1 MHLNSKKSWLKAAI
15 VALAAALAPHAGA
28 LSLSHY
34 ATQSRLAKG
43 KWVKIAIPENGVYQ
57 LTADDL
63 AKMGFSNPASV
74 RVYGSGGHMMS
85 EQLDGSQPDD
95 LQPVPVM
102 RHDGKICFYA
112 AGPVSFK
119 IVDPRSHNPRFTRRV
134 NTYSRVGCYFLS
146 DAGGSETAITAA
158 EPAAKPGVAVRDT
171 SIDYFYHEN
180 DLTSVGFSG
189 KDLLGED
196 LQKPV
201 EIPYSMP
208 GVVKG
213 SRLVVN
219 TAAAANID
227 KSAGS
232 IRTWVNG
239 DSVPFSVSG
248 SRIYS
253 PGTNVYIYYN
263 QASPVAAIPAP
274 AADQGNVKVQIATSG
289 VFKSAKL
296 DYLML
301 TFCRRNSLDY
311 GRNGQLRM
319 GFCEL
324 ADSNRIDI
332 ATAPTG
338 LVVWNVDNPA
348 APVSYAV
355 ECDTLADGSSVASFT
370 PGYEARMAQ
379 FVAFDPSQQLMTVDS
394 WESVDNQNMHAME
407 VPDMLIITTKPVMEQ
422 ARRIAKMHEDM
433 DGMKV
438 AVVDHRLIFNE
449 FSSGTPDAMAYRM
462 LCKMFY
468 DRNRNKFKYLLLFGD
483 GSYDNRSITSDRGEL
498 LLAYESDCSN
508 DENYSYTCDD
518 FFGMLDDNSG
528 YNLSADML
536 RIAVGRIPTSDPLEA
551 KADVD
556 KLINYVTN
564 PDYGYWRNNVLISA
578 DQPDN
583 LMHVA
588 QAEGVADIFSKT
600 MDTGMNLDK
609 VYVSQFPQVHIDQD
623 RLGRCEMGT
632 RRFKEVL
639 AKGAYFATYIG
650 HAGTTS
656 LSKYAELWT
665 NANVESTSYT
675 HFPIMTF
682 AACDVSRFDSDKQG
696 IGELMFHKI
705 DGGVIALLGSTRSVY
720 AESNDALN
728 TAFIKAMFNYKFS
741 GSMPRLGDVYLK
753 SKQSFGTTSNT
764 NKLMFMLIG
773 DPAMRVNYPQNRF
786 KVTKINGYEVNDST
800 VSETRAL
807 QDFELVA
814 NVLKAGS
821 QEVDNSFNGE
831 ATVAL
836 YDAQR
841 INTTVTTTVNKQSVT
856 RNIYYPRNLLS
867 TKKCRV
873 ENGVIKTRLMLP
885 RTVQAQYEFGML
897 RVYAHR
903 DNSDEMVNGEYGK
916 LNIRPYFSDLVIVDT
931 IAPTVDAMCFTD
943 EEAQAEGALVPAGST
958 LHITASD
965 DRGINMQEMSIGSNM
980 RLLIDGGRQTMPDVG
995 SYATLDADGKS
1006 VQINYPIGSL
1016 DQGRHTATFTV
1027 YDLAGNSA
1035 SKSISFAIGAPGS
1048 LSLDAGSD
1056 PAVTEAQFAVR
1067 HSFSSQ
1073 PEVTVTVTDIVGN
1086 VVWSQKT
1093 AQFPLKWN
1101 LCDSE
1106 GHRVAPGQY
1115 KYHGTYT
1122 AGNYYGGT
1130 AIGRLVVINPLDV
1143 NK

>member
-15 VALAAALAPHAGA
+15 VAIAAALAPHAAA

-34 ATQSRLAKG
+34 ATQSRLAQG

-102 RHDGKICFYA
+102 RRDGKICFYA
-112 AGPVSFK
+112 AGPVNFK
-119 IVDPRSHNPRFTRRV
+119 IVDPRSLAPRFTRRL
-134 NTYSRVGCYFLS
+134 NSYSRVGYYFLT
-146 DAGGSETAITAA
+146 DEGGSETAVPSA
-158 EPAAKPGVAVRDT
+158 EPAAKQGVAVRDT
-171 SIDYFYHEN
+171 SIDYFYHES
-180 DLTSVGFSG
+180 DITSVGFSG

-196 LQKPV
+196 LKKPI
-201 EIPYSMP
+201 EIPYSLP
-208 GVVKG
+208 GVVND

-219 TAAAANID
+219 TAAAANI
-227 KSAGS
+227 SGASGS
-232 IRTWVNG
+232 ILTWIDA
-239 DSVPFSVSG
+239 DSVPFSASA

-253 PGTNVYIYYN
+253 PGTNTYIYYN
-263 QASPVAAIPAP
+263 QASPVATVPASG
-274 AADQGNVKVQIATSG
+274 DHGSIKVKIATDG
-289 VFKSAKL
+289 VFKSANL
-296 DYLML
+296 DYNLL
-301 TFCRRNSLDY
+301 TFCRRNGLDY
-311 GRNGQLRM
+311 GSDGQLRM

-332 ATAPTG
+332 ATTATG

-348 APVSYAV
+348 SPVSYDV
-355 ECDTLADGSSVASFT
+355 TRSTLADGSSVASFT
-370 PGYEARMAQ
+370 PGYEARTAQ
-379 FVAFDPSQQLMTVDS
+379 FVAFDPSQQLKSVDS
-394 WESVDNQNMHAME
+394 WESVANQNLHGME

-462 LCKMFY
+462 LCKMLY
-468 DRNRNKFKYLLLFGD
+468 DRDRNKFKYLLLFGD
-483 GSYDNRSITSDRGEL
+483 GSYDNRSIITNRGQQ

-556 KLINYVTN
+556 KLMNYVNN

-583 LMHVA
+583 MMHVF
-588 QAEGVADIFSKT
+588 QAEGVVDIFNKT

-609 VYVSQFPQVHIDQD
+609 VYVSQFPQVRIDKD

-665 NANVESTSYT
+665 NANVDNTSYT

-696 IGELMFHKI
+696 IGELMFHKT

-741 GSMPRLGDVYLK
+741 GAMPRLGDVYLK

-764 NKLMFMLIG
+764 NKLMFLLIG
-773 DPAMRVNYPQNRF
+773 DPAMRINYPRRQFNLA
-786 KVTKINGYEVNDST
+786 KINGYPIVPGTMPD
-800 VSETRAL
+800 TRPMQQFTL
-807 QDFELVA
+807 EA
-814 NVLKAGS
+814 NVVKPGTN
-821 QEVDNSFNGE
+821 DIDTDFNGD
-831 ATVAL
+831 ATAVL
-836 YDAQR
+836 YDTELLY
-841 INTTVTTTVNKQSVT
+841 TTVQSTVNKQVVK
-856 RNIYYPRNLLS
+856 RDVNYPRKQLS
-867 TKKCRV
+867 TVSGRV
-873 ENGVIKTRLMLP
+873 VNGVFKASMVVP
-885 RTVQAQYEFGML
+885 RSVQANYQCAL
-897 RVYAHR
+897 VRIYAHR
-903 DNSDEMVNGEYGK
+903 DNSDEMVNGYYDSLE
-916 LNIRPYFSDLVIVDT
+916 IRPYMADRSIIDT
-931 IAPTVDAMCFTD
+931 IAPTIDAMYFTSQQM
-943 EEAQAEGALVPAGST
+943 QAEGAVVPAGST
-958 LHITASD
+958 LRITAAD
-965 DRGINMQEMSIGSNM
+965 DLGINMQDMSLGSNM
-980 RLLIDGGRQTMPDVG
+980 RLVIDGGKQTMADVG
-995 SYATLDADGKS
+995 SYASLASDGKS
-1006 VQINYPIGSL
+1006 IQIDYPMSGV
-1016 DQGRHTATFTV
+1016 DQGRHSASFTV
-1027 YDLAGNSA
+1027 YDMAGNSA
-1035 SKSISFAIGAPGS
+1035 TKSISFAIEAPGQ
-1048 LSLDAGSD
+1048 LTIDAGSE
-1056 PAVTEAQFAVR
+1056 PAVSEAQFSIQ
-1067 HSFSSQ
+1067 HSFTSQ
-1073 PEVTVTVTDIVGN
+1073 PEVNVTVTDLAGN
-1086 VVWSQKT
+1086 VVWSQKSS
-1093 AQFPLKWN
+1093 QFPLKWN
-1101 LCDSE
+1101 LCNAA
-1106 GHRVAPGQY
+1106 GQRVAPGCY
-1115 KYHGTYT
+1115 KYYGTYT

-1130 AIGRLVVINPLDV
+1130 AISQLVVINPLEGG
-1143 NK
+1143 K